1 MNYGAVH
8 IQLFGNI
15 LVFRL
20 LLTDLYEYKPRF
32 VEFEVVFLLWISKNA
47 DFLNFYR
54 PITVM
59 RDTTIIFG
67 SIGSAVSTFI

>member
-8 IQLFGNI
+8 IQLSGNI

-32 VEFEVVFLLWISKNA
+32 VEFEVVFLLRISKNA
-47 DFLNFYR
+47 NF
-54 PITVM
+54 
-59 RDTTIIFG
+59 F
-67 SIGSAVSTFI
+67 